1 VASKYEEVYAV
12 PHVKDLVY
20 GCDNAYTADDIFT
33 MEGSLLLT
41 LNFDILSVSAFRL
54 LDFFA

>member
-20 GCDNAYTADDIFT
+20 VCDNAYTADDIFT